1 MHFYRNVSDVFYD
14 IFCRSRIWDKVFANG
29 SSKICGRQPV
39 KYLKFKFLK
48 AVFSKFN
55 LIHSW
60 KISPI
65 LSFFG
70 FSFALAANKMSEWF
84 CDGVTL
90 RVNYKGQNYIL
101 NASCGGEIAK
111 GQKIWPFS
119 GPVEIIVPKRYSYAC
134 SNLTFSLND
143 EYRLEISGM
152 QV

>member
-1 MHFYRNVSDVFYD
+1 M
-14 IFCRSRIWDKVFANG
+14 
-29 SSKICGRQPV
+29 
-39 KYLKFKFLK
+39 
-48 AVFSKFN
+48 
-55 LIHSW
+55 
-60 KISPI
+60 
-65 LSFFG
+65 SFFG

-90 RVNYKGQNYIL
+90 RVNYKGQNCIL

-134 SNLTFSLND
+134 SNVTFSWND
-143 EYRLEISGM
+143 TYRLEITGM